1 MKEKGILTI
10 HINIACPIDLM
21 HATIARSGCHFCCC
35 DCSFSIK
42 VHCSTENKTTKSLD
56 SQKDRNAL
64 IWKRVLLDD
73 PISIPF
79 ACFHRRTERNR
90 KAFEKQTGET
100 RFCVQAKM
108 RIPSLL
114 FSLLQLTASSV
125 QFRKREKEQD
135 TRVPA
140 SLAWHAA
147 LPSCRVNY
155 ESRAC
160 VRILPVLFLLPKS
173 ETSQSTLTTRS
184 VVWFFRC
191 YPWYFNSMLHR
202 ITRFT
207 LRLCNCARS
216 DFVKFNRFVF
226 RRHTFRI

>member
-1 MKEKGILTI
+1 MKKSSSWWSHKHSL
-10 HINIACPIDLM
+10 CML
-21 HATIARSGCHFCCC
+21 S
-35 DCSFSIK
+35 
-42 VHCSTENKTTKSLD
+42 STNG
-56 SQKDRNAL
+56 
-64 IWKRVLLDD
+64 
-73 PISIPF
+73 
-79 ACFHRRTERNR
+79 
-90 KAFEKQTGET
+90 EKQESVWETGET
-100 RFCVQAKM
+100 RFCVHAKM

-125 QFRKREKEQD
+125 QFRKRDKEQD

-140 SLAWHAA
+140 SLAA

-184 VVWFFRC
+184 VVWFYRC

-216 DFVKFNRFVF
+216 DCVKFNRFVF

>member
-1 MKEKGILTI
+1 MKKSSSWWSHKHSLCMLSSTNGEKQ
-10 HINIACPIDLM
+10 
-21 HATIARSGCHFCCC
+21 
-35 DCSFSIK
+35 
-42 VHCSTENKTTKSLD
+42 E
-56 SQKDRNAL
+56 
-64 IWKRVLLDD
+64 
-73 PISIPF
+73 
-79 ACFHRRTERNR
+79 
-90 KAFEKQTGET
+90 AFEKQTGET
-100 RFCVQAKM
+100 RFCVHAKM

-125 QFRKREKEQD
+125 QFRKREKEQA

-147 LPSCRVNY
+147 LPSCCVNY

-184 VVWFFRC
+184 VVWFYRC

-216 DFVKFNRFVF
+216 DCVKFNRFVF
-226 RRHTFRI
+226 RRHTFRIKQCWNLFCRHTFRQDFTLFLNCVCLTQSCGSTREGRSHRCQLADSRDLLSD

>member
-1 MKEKGILTI
+1 MK
-10 HINIACPIDLM
+10 
-21 HATIARSGCHFCCC
+21 
-35 DCSFSIK
+35 
-42 VHCSTENKTTKSLD
+42 KSSSWWSHKHSL
-56 SQKDRNAL
+56 
-64 IWKRVLLDD
+64 
-73 PISIPF
+73 
-79 ACFHRRTERNR
+79 CFHRRTERNR
-90 KAFEKQTGET
+90 KVFEKPTGET

-184 VVWFFRC
+184 VVWFYRC
-191 YPWYFNSMLHR
+191 YPWHFNSMLHR

-207 LRLCNCARS
+207 LRQCKCARS
-216 DFVKFNRFVF
+216 DCVKFNRFVF
-226 RRHTFRI
+226 RRRTFRM